1 MKIET
6 FKRARLIGRPRWYFR
21 VRANNG
27 EIVAQ
32 SEGYSRRIDCV
43 ETAHALRANLGSAEI
58 ADAEV

>member
-6 FKRARLIGRPRWYFR
+6 FKKPRLLRRPEWRFR
-21 VRANNG
+21 ILANNG

-43 ETAHALRANLGSAEI
+43 ETAHKLRANLGSAEI
-58 ADAEV
+58 CDVD